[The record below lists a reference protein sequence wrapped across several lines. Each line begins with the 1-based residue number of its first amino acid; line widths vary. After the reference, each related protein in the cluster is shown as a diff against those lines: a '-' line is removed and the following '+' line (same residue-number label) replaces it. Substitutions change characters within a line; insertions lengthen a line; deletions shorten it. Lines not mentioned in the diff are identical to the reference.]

1 MYGNSPKASK
11 GSEEKLVGFYN
22 VFRQEDVSIHK
33 IITEQIHL
41 LESSGLAAASQ
52 AINVIFAGTEHQS
65 FRVPTRSSKFVLASS
80 KSSGDEKDTLQLLY
94 NHCVASPRDKVF
106 YIHSKG
112 SFHPST
118 SNDMLRQNLMKA
130 VVACWQHDGVAH
142 HDVCGLRVSPLP
154 HPHYSGNMWLARC
167 DYIAKLHPPA
177 TFGKAMH
184 TITRDAGPKC
194 EPWMVGA
201 SRFSQ
206 EHWVLSHPSVVASD
220 VLPLPASPEAPVF
233 TWGHKHLPDPG
244 SWTPDLESFPRAGLP
259 FFAFVLKEIAPALAC
274 SFKSRRVRE
283 YRALYGAGAMAGLP
297 NASIYCQW
305 YPLALAHL
313 EDSRFPMEHPSPIYH
328 SYRADMLAVRDGDCA
343 PSPAAHG
350 RQRL

>member
-1 MYGNSPKASK
+1 MNSTHLPTSQ
-11 GSEEKLVGFYN
+11 EENLVGFYN
-22 VFRQEDVSIHK
+22 VFRNDRRHFK
-33 IITEQIHL
+33 GIITEQIHH
-41 LESSGLAAASQ
+41 LESSGLALASQ
-52 AINVIFAGTEHQS
+52 AINIVFFGKKHKS
-65 FRVPTRSSKFVLASS
+65 FRIPSKSSKFVLSSS
-80 KSSGDEKDTLQLLY
+80 KQFGDERDTLQLLH
-94 NHCVASPRDKVF
+94 NHCIDNPRDKVF

-112 SFHPST
+112 TFHPST

-184 TITRDAGPKC
+184 NITRDAGPKC

-244 SWTPDLESFPRAGLP
+244 SWTPDLETFPRAGLP
-259 FFAFVLKEIAPALAC
+259 FIAFVHEEIASALAC
-274 SFKSRRVRE
+274 SFKSHRVRE

-313 EDSRFPMEHPSPIYH
+313 EDSRFPMEHPSSSYRG
-328 SYRADMLAVRDGDCA
+328 YRADMLAVRDGDCA